1 MIVITVGKNALLG
14 IKDKDKYLEDFRA
27 AFKAEY
33 GSPIMYTN
41 DNSFEGIKIGFRFK
55 DRGVPL
61 FKADAILKRIKSAF
75 TCNNAQ
81 SHQVHESS
89 PQTPG

>member
-14 IKDKDKYLEDFRA
+14 IKDKDQYLEDFRA

-33 GSPIMYTN
+33 GFPIMYTN
-41 DNSFEGIKIGFRFK
+41 DSSFEGIKIGFRFK

-61 FKADAILKRIKSAF
+61 NQVDKVLNRIKSAF
-75 TCNNAQ
+75 NVQ
-81 SHQVHESS
+81 
-89 PQTPG
+89 

>member
-1 MIVITVGKNALLG
+1 MILITVGKNALLG

-33 GSPIMYTN
+33 GYLIMYTN

-55 DRGVPL
+55 DRGIPL
-61 FKADAILKRIKSAF
+61 LKVDALLNRIKSAF
-75 TCNNAQ
+75 HVQ
-81 SHQVHESS
+81 
-89 PQTPG
+89 

>member
-33 GSPIMYTN
+33 DYPIMYTN

-61 FKADAILKRIKSAF
+61 FKADAILRELSQHF
-75 TCNNAQ
+75 TCTT
-81 SHQVHESS
+81 HKV
-89 PQTPG
+89 TR

>member
-27 AFKAEY
+27 AFKTEY
-33 GSPIMYTN
+33 DYPIMYTN

-75 TCNNAQ
+75 HVQ
-81 SHQVHESS
+81 
-89 PQTPG
+89 

>member
-33 GSPIMYTN
+33 GYQLCTPMI
-41 DNSFEGIKIGFRFK
+41 I
-55 DRGVPL
+55 PL
-61 FKADAILKRIKSAF
+61 R
-75 TCNNAQ
+75 
-81 SHQVHESS
+81 E
-89 PQTPG
+89 